1 MPRGRRGHG
10 LAALA
15 RVALIA
21 AALTSC
27 GRSARAPE
35 PSNAER
41 ARTYLESGNDAYR
54 AGDFALAARR
64 YAAASAL
71 DPDEPACY
79 VGLGMALGR
88 LHRSE
93 EARAAFAY
101 ARRLA
106 ARRDSAKGLTPK

>member
-1 MPRGRRGHG
+1 MPRSRLGRRLAAAALIALIAVG
-10 LAALA
+10 LAA
-15 RVALIA
+15 
-21 AALTSC
+21 C
-27 GRSARAPE
+27 GRTARAPQ

-41 ARTYLESGNDAYR
+41 ARTFLEAGNRAFR

-64 YAAASAL
+64 YAAASVL
-71 DPDEPACY
+71 DPEEPACY

-101 ARRLA
+101 ARQLA
-106 ARRDSAKGLTPK
+106 AKRDSARGAAPD